1 MERKAQ
7 FEEQGAHFES
17 GHFLKLRLLT
27 PQDEAA
33 GAESELDE
41 GRSSKNSATAALAGF
56 IDGSVRLLR
65 LVEGFAHEAE

>member
-7 FEEQGAHFES
+7 LGEQGAHCDS
-17 GHFLKLRLLT
+17 GHFLKLLLL
-27 PQDEAA
+27 PPEDEAA
-33 GAESELDE
+33 GAESWLDE
-41 GRSSKNSATAALAGF
+41 GHSFTKSATAALAGF